1 MGAAMSSSLISNL
14 TDKSD
19 QRPQSGIYALVNTSA
34 QHRVAIRSL
43 AAEVS
48 EERKRFSR
56 QREIFDSRISDLKEL
71 LAALDVQERLQ
82 PKALPG
88 WFLRDEEE

>member
-1 MGAAMSSSLISNL
+1 MSSSLISNL

-43 AAEVS
+43 AAEVL
-48 EERKRFSR
+48 EQRKRFSQ
-56 QREIFDSRISDLKEL
+56 QREIFKSRISELKGM
-71 LAALDVQERLQ
+71 LAAIDVQERLQ

-88 WFLRDEEE
+88 WPHWDE

>member
-1 MGAAMSSSLISNL
+1 MSSSLISNL

-48 EERKRFSR
+48 EERKRFSQ
-56 QREIFDSRISDLKEL
+56 QREIFNNRILELKEML
-71 LAALDVQERLQ
+71 EAIDIQERLL
-82 PKALPG
+82 PKTLPG
-88 WFLRDEEE
+88 WPHSDLEA